1 LVSGILN
8 NVVLQAGISLDS
20 IIGIII
26 GAFATFCFAYLIEN
40 IRGKNER
47 KKEIQLR
54 ERIVIIVAQ
63 ELTVYTNFLL
73 SQLYKFQQLPD
84 DRIQKYDYETA
95 LKFQFY
101 RLSRFYINMSA
112 ETKAKVFDEST
123 LMILERVY
131 QYMQQFDPNVE
142 AKDFK
147 LISKC

>member
-1 LVSGILN
+1 VSGILN

-26 GAFATFCFAYLIEN
+26 GAFATFRFAYLIEN

>member
-40 IRGKNER
+40 IRGKDER

>member
-26 GAFATFCFAYLIEN
+26 GAFATFFFAYLIEN

-112 ETKAKVFDEST
+112 ETKAKY
-123 LMILERVY
+123 LMKV
-131 QYMQQFDPNVE
+131 P
-142 AKDFK
+142 
-147 LISKC
+147 

>member
-1 LVSGILN
+1 VSGILN

-40 IRGKNER
+40 IRGKDER

>member
-1 LVSGILN
+1 VSGILN